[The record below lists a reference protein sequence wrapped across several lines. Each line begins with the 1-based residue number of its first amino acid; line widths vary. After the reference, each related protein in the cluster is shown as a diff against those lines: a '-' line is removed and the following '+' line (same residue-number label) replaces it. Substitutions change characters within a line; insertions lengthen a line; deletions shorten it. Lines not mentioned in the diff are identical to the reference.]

1 MKSLKNW
8 LKNKL
13 RKALAIVGIEEAI
26 AGIEESMKKI
36 HDTRSDDSKNV
47 FGISFWYE
55 GNLWEPPVQIAL
67 RDLCKPGDVVFDVGA
82 NFGGLTTV
90 MSRMV
95 GSRGI
100 VCSFEAS
107 PRIIGICQKN
117 IVMSGCSNVQLY
129 NVAVYSK
136 SNETVP
142 IYLGGH
148 LNDSIYSNSDQEVAA
163 FNIDTLS
170 LDDFV
175 DFTSLVPNLI
185 KMDIEGAEFDAI
197 IGALN
202 TITTARPHLI
212 LETQPSDTRC
222 LDLLRDKG
230 YVAIDL
236 NSYQEIKTPT
246 DYPQGVGIR
255 NNLYIHQ
262 DRLSETPYSPPF
274 TFVEVKTLTE
284 DDFIKTSSSMLAL
297 KNPLKLD
304 KGRYII
310 DLDFVAQGTD
320 NEMMCGVKV
329 QDKIIFRYHA
339 YTKLIADSY
348 KDWVIDLSKTCEAN
362 IYFEFLNGTSDKT
375 FAIKSARVIRISQFD
390 NFKSAPYI

>member
-1 MKSLKNW
+1 MIKSVKNW
-8 LKNKL
+8 LKKKL
-13 RKALAIVGIEEAI
+13 RKALAIPGLEVSIQKLRNAI
-26 AGIEESMKKI
+26 
-36 HDTRSDDSKNV
+36 SDDSKSIY
-47 FGISFWYE
+47 GISYWYE
-55 GNLWEPPVQIAL
+55 GNLWEPPVQIVL
-67 RDLCKPGDVVFDVGA
+67 RDLCRPGDVVFDVGA
-82 NFGGLTTV
+82 NVGGLTTV

-117 IVMSGCSNVQLY
+117 IVMSGCSNVQVY

-148 LNDSIYSNSDQEVAA
+148 LNDSIYSSSDETAA
-163 FNIDTLS
+163 FNVDTLA

-175 DFTSLVPNLI
+175 DFTKLVPNLI

-197 IGALN
+197 VGMLN
-202 TITTARPHLI
+202 TISTARPHLL

-236 NSYQEIKTPT
+236 NSYQEIKTPA
-246 DYPQGVGIR
+246 DYPQGVSIR

-262 DRLSETPYSPPF
+262 DRLSETPYSLPF
-274 TFVEVKTLTE
+274 TFVEVKTLTGE
-284 DDFIKTSSSMLAL
+284 DFIATSSSMISL

-310 DLDFVAQGTD
+310 DLDFAAQGTD
-320 NEMMCGVKV
+320 NEIMCGVKV
-329 QDKIIFRYHA
+329 QENIIFRYHA
-339 YTKLIADSY
+339 YTKLIAESY
-348 KDWVIDLSKTCEAN
+348 KDWVIDIMIDITKTCEAN
-362 IYFEFLNGTSDKT
+362 VYFEFLNGTSDKT
-375 FAIKSARVIRISQFD
+375 FVIKSARVLRISEFD
-390 NFKSAPYI
+390 NFKSAPYM